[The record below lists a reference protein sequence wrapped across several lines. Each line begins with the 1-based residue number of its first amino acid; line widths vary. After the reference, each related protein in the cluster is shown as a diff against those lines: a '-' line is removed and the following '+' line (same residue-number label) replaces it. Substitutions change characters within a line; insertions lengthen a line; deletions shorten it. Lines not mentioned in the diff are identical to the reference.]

1 MNTFFNKDSWL
12 VGIVLGMG
20 SELVTGLVL
29 WGVLVLLGLSI
40 YEHLSWF
47 GIVFLPVLIILR
59 QNAKSASRVNITK
72 SLITV
77 LFVTFVI
84 YLYVLYAT
92 KSALVTQPF

>member
-12 VGIVLGMG
+12 VGLILGLG
-20 SELVTGLVL
+20 SEVVVGLLLWGILVL
-29 WGVLVLLGLSI
+29 IGLPV

-47 GIVFLPVLIILR
+47 GVVFLPVLVILR
-59 QNAKSASRVNITK
+59 QNAKGAARVNVTK

-77 LFVTFVI
+77 LFVTFVA